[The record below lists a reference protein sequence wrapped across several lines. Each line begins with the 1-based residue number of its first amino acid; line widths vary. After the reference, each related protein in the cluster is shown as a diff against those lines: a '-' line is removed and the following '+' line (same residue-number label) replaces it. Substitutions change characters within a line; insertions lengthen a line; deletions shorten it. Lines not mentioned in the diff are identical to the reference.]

1 MILASDFAT
10 KAYGAIRVVL
20 MWIDSLGFY
29 VIDNAYNIMIRAMEG
44 FNQEAIQQ
52 IAGKMTRS
60 AYVLMGIF
68 ALFRIAIMLINAI
81 INPDKLTDKKEGAG
95 NVLFHFVGTIFLLIF
110 IPLIFDMGRELQST
124 IISGNYIPKFIL
136 GQEIASGSSSNAG
149 AMLQRIT
156 VKSMIRP
163 DDRLADR
170 ETSYEYIDSGT
181 GLKTGETCSKDN
193 LNKPKSKEE
202 KNIICQEITE
212 YKANSECSNNNECKK
227 AVDNWVEN
235 KVRFRTLSKYIDSYV
250 KVNGEAV
257 FVYEYT
263 PFLTLVVGL
272 FMTYVLVSFTIDI
285 AVRSVELLVLEVLSP
300 LFTITFI
307 DPKMASSG
315 PFKKWVTATGKSYA
329 SLFIKVAIISLMLL
343 LLSNLHTLVNSV
355 VFGSENN
362 WIMELFMVLAIL
374 IFAKKAPKWL
384 GDMLGLSDGAGLGGL
399 GIGKKLAGAALVGG
413 ALTKAGHTAFGAA
426 DNARKNLTKSM
437 WQNHKSKKLAR
448 KDTGGS
454 MTRATWNGLKEA
466 RNGGSFKDT
475 YNQRREAYKNTI
487 KGSKSDFLNAGKKNI
502 ASGIAGIITGGQ
514 IGFSGKDLNE
524 IRSKTSSASTD
535 FTREARPGYMPFSE
549 KISGKISD
557 SVSGLTDFGYGN
569 GNYRED
575 LKKVIKDNDAA
586 QQYYTSNVLG
596 KDGQRNPLLYP
607 QGNNEMNAAWH
618 NPTTRGAVQQAIVD
632 NLVASGTLQF
642 NQSNGTY
649 TDSHGRNYNNA
660 SEYYSQHVTPQGNA
674 AVEALLANNRQQNAQ
689 GFVNADKQI
698 QQIAQSIVAAN
709 QQIMQAASSS
719 SNAQSNLNNI
729 EKLLKE
735 NNKLSEANNSIN
747 NKRKRLEEQIN
758 IAREQGDTRSLNV
771 LGLELDKLNNT
782 EEINKRL
789 REQNQRFIETA
800 VSNDNTGIV
809 QMAIDREEL
818 RRNQSAWKNVKD
830 KYENEF
836 NTHASEYEF
845 EIQGEKRRLGKDFTH
860 TQEIIAE
867 LGKKVQKAEDRLQK
881 LKKPK
886 DK

>member
-29 VIDNAYNIMIRAMEG
+29 FIDNAYKIMIRAMEG

-52 IAGKMTRS
+52 IAGKMIRS

-110 IPLIFDMGRELQST
+110 IPFIFDAGRDLQSR
-124 IISGNYIPKFIL
+124 IIKGNYIPKFIL

-227 AVDNWVEN
+227 AVDNWIEN

-257 FVYEYT
+257 YVYEYT

-272 FMTYVLVSFTIDI
+272 FMTYVLASFTIDI

-329 SLFIKVAIISLMLL
+329 SLFIKVAIISLILL

-362 WIMELFMVLAIL
+362 WIIELFMVLAIL

-413 ALTKAGHTAFGAA
+413 ALTKAGHAAFGAA

-437 WQNHKSKKLAR
+437 WQNHESKKLAR
-448 KDTGGS
+448 KNTGGS
-454 MTRATWNGLKEA
+454 MTRAAWNGLREA
-466 RNGGSFKDT
+466 RNGGSFKDK
-475 YNQRREAYKNTI
+475 YSQLRKDYKNSLE
-487 KGSKSDFLNAGKKNI
+487 GSKSNFLNAGKKNI

-514 IGFSGKDLNE
+514 IGFSGKDLND
-524 IRSKTSSASTD
+524 IRSQTSSASTD
-535 FTREARPGYMPFSE
+535 FTKEARPGYKPFSE
-549 KISGKISD
+549 RISGKIAD
-557 SVSGLTDFGYGN
+557 SVSGLTDYGYGN
-569 GNYRED
+569 GNYRAD
-575 LKKVIKDNDAA
+575 LKKVIKDNDEA

-618 NPTTRGAVQQAIVD
+618 NPTTREAVQQAIVN
-632 NLVASGTLQF
+632 NLTASGTLSI
-642 NQSNGTY
+642 NSNGTY
-649 TDSHGRNYNNA
+649 TDGHGRNYNNA

-689 GFVNADKQI
+689 GFVNADNQI

-719 SNAQSNLNNI
+719 SNAQSSLNRI
-729 EKLLKE
+729 EQRLKE
-735 NNKLSEANNSIN
+735 GNMLSEAANSITN
-747 NKRKRLEEQIN
+747 ERNRLEKELN
-758 IAREQGDTRSLNV
+758 IAREQGATGNV
-771 LGLELDKLNNT
+771 HKLELELAKLDNK
-782 EEINKRL
+782 EKINKSL
-789 REQNQRFIETA
+789 QQQNQNYI
-800 VSNDNTGIV
+800 SNLISADNTGIV
-809 QMAIDREEL
+809 QMAIDRDEL